1 MSKSFITI
9 ILLVISI
16 CGASAKSSAA
26 LNSSLSTQ
34 QLLDSLDSSL
44 GKSAAYTTEKERRI
58 SSLRRRLSQTANPEQ
73 RFWICRNL
81 VDEYSSYNSDSALH
95 YIDAS
100 TAVGRQ
106 TGRREWVDEMN
117 LNRAYIYAAT
127 GLLSEAESAL
137 NEVDPRQMTPALASE
152 YYNRL
157 LFVLTHKDQYLGKNS
172 LTRPY
177 SERAKA
183 MLDSVSRL
191 MQPSDPQYI
200 WFLAWRSMTD
210 PAKTREAIPVVE
222 KALESS
228 TYSTREEAMNAWILS
243 RLYELTG
250 NSDMMMRYLIL
261 SAIADVRTSNKEIA
275 SLEEISNRLYQSND
289 LERANDYISHCLQL
303 ANDYKSRVR
312 VGRLADLQ
320 YHITKAYSQRNDRQ
334 RRKLNVYFIIALV
347 FAAGLAV
354 AMLILYKQNRR
365 IHRSKTELDR
375 SNAQLNSKVEEL
387 SQTRRQLK
395 EANDRLEILYRNVRD
410 EAGELAAGNDAKER
424 YIADIFAI
432 CSDYISKL
440 DEFRRN
446 IYRKIVAH
454 NFDEVKELTK
464 SHELSH
470 GEIKELYQNFDSIF
484 LKVYPNFVDDFN
496 TLLRPDER
504 VAMKKPGVLTTELR
518 IYALVRLGI
527 NDSVKIAR
535 FLHCS
540 TQSVYNARMKMRNKS
555 DISKEQFAEA
565 VRRLGKPAF

>member
-26 LNSSLSTQ
+26 LNSGLSTQ

-44 GKSAAYTTEKERRI
+44 GKSAAYTAEKERRI

-106 TGRREWVDEMN
+106 AGRREWIDEMN

-127 GLLSEAESAL
+127 GLLAEAESAL
-137 NEVDPRQMTPALASE
+137 NEVDPRQMTPALATE

-354 AMLILYKQNRR
+354 AMLFLYKQNRR

-387 SQTRRQLK
+387 SLTRAQLK
-395 EANDRLEILYRNVRD
+395 EANDRLEILYRNMRD

>member
-26 LNSSLSTQ
+26 LNSGLSTQ

-44 GKSAAYTTEKERRI
+44 GKSAAYTAEKERRI

-127 GLLSEAESAL
+127 GLLAEAESAL
-137 NEVDPRQMTPALASE
+137 NEVDPRQMTPALATE

-191 MQPSDPQYI
+191 MQSSDPQYI

-354 AMLILYKQNRR
+354 AMLFLYKQNRR

>member
-44 GKSAAYTTEKERRI
+44 GKSAAYTAEKERRI

-540 TQSVYNARMKMRNKS
+540 TQSVYNSRMKMRNKS

>member
-9 ILLVISI
+9 ILLIISI

-26 LNSSLSTQ
+26 LNSGLSTQ

-44 GKSAAYTTEKERRI
+44 GKSAAYTAEKERRI
-58 SSLRRRLSQTANPEQ
+58 SSLRRRLSQTPNPEQ

-100 TAVGRQ
+100 TAVARQ
-106 TGRREWVDEMN
+106 AGRREWIDEMN

-137 NEVDPRQMTPALASE
+137 NEVDPRQMTPALATE
-152 YYNRL
+152 YYNRV

-222 KALESS
+222 KALANA
-228 TYSTREEAMNAWILS
+228 TYSTREEAMNAWGLS

-347 FAAGLAV
+347 FAVGLAV
-354 AMLILYKQNRR
+354 AMLFLYKQNRR

-395 EANDRLEILYRNVRD
+395 EANDRLEILYRNMRD

-432 CSDYISKL
+432 CSDYINKL

-540 TQSVYNARMKMRNKS
+540 TQSVYNARLKMRNKS

-565 VRRLGKPAF
+565 VRKLGKPAF

>member
-26 LNSSLSTQ
+26 LNSGLSTQ

-44 GKSAAYTTEKERRI
+44 GKSAAYTAEKERRI

-106 TGRREWVDEMN
+106 AGRREWVDEMN

-127 GLLSEAESAL
+127 GLLAEAESAL
-137 NEVDPRQMTPALASE
+137 NEVDPRQMTPALATE

-354 AMLILYKQNRR
+354 AMLFLYKQNRR

>member
-9 ILLVISI
+9 ILFFISL
-16 CGASAKSSAA
+16 CGASAKSPAA
-26 LNSSLSTQ
+26 LNSGLTTRE
-34 QLLDSLDSSL
+34 LLDSLDSSL
-44 GKSAAYTTEKERRI
+44 GKSAGYAAEKERRI
-58 SSLRRRLSQTANPEQ
+58 SSLRRRLSQTVNPEQ

-95 YIDAS
+95 YIDIS
-100 TAVGRQ
+100 TAIARQ
-106 TGRREWVDEMN
+106 TGRREWIDEMN

-127 GLLSEAESAL
+127 GLLAEAESTL
-137 NEVDPRQMTPALASE
+137 DEIDPREMTPALATD
-152 YYNRL
+152 YYNRV
-157 LFVLTHKDQYLGKNS
+157 LFVVTHKDQYLGKNS

-177 SERAKA
+177 SEHAKA

-191 MQPSDPQYI
+191 MHPSDPQYI

-210 PAKTREAIPVVE
+210 SVKTREAIPVVE
-222 KALESS
+222 KALENS

-320 YHITKAYSQRNDRQ
+320 YHITKAYSQRNERQ
-334 RRKLNVYFIIALV
+334 RHKLNVYFIIALV

-354 AMLILYKQNRR
+354 AMLFLYKQNRR

>member
-26 LNSSLSTQ
+26 LNSGLSTQ

-44 GKSAAYTTEKERRI
+44 GKSAAYTAEKERRI

-106 TGRREWVDEMN
+106 AGRREWIDEMN

-137 NEVDPRQMTPALASE
+137 NEVDPRQMTPALATE

-243 RLYELTG
+243 RLYELNG

-354 AMLILYKQNRR
+354 AMLFLYKQNRR

-395 EANDRLEILYRNVRD
+395 EANDRLETLYRNVRD

>member
-26 LNSSLSTQ
+26 LNSGLSTQ

-44 GKSAAYTTEKERRI
+44 GKSAAYTAEKERRI

-127 GLLSEAESAL
+127 GLLAEAESAL
-137 NEVDPRQMTPALASE
+137 NEVDPRQMTPALATE

-222 KALESS
+222 KALENS

-320 YHITKAYSQRNDRQ
+320 YHITKAYSQRNERQ
-334 RRKLNVYFIIALV
+334 RRKLNVYFIIALM

-354 AMLILYKQNRR
+354 AMLFLYKQNRR

-387 SQTRRQLK
+387 SLTRRQLK
-395 EANDRLEILYRNVRD
+395 EANDRLEILYRNMRD

>member
-44 GKSAAYTTEKERRI
+44 GKSAAYTAEKERRI

-152 YYNRL
+152 YYNRF

>member
-44 GKSAAYTTEKERRI
+44 GKSAAYTAEKERRI

-440 DEFRRN
+440 DEFRRK

-464 SHELSH
+464 THELSH

>member
-9 ILLVISI
+9 ILLIISI

-26 LNSSLSTQ
+26 LNSGLSTQ

-44 GKSAAYTTEKERRI
+44 GKSAAYTAEKERRI

-73 RFWICRNL
+73 RFWISRNL

-137 NEVDPRQMTPALASE
+137 NEVDPRQMTPALATE

>member
-9 ILLVISI
+9 ILLIISI

-26 LNSSLSTQ
+26 LNSGLSTQ

-44 GKSAAYTTEKERRI
+44 GKSAAYTAEKERRI

-137 NEVDPRQMTPALASE
+137 NEVDPRQMTPALATE
-152 YYNRL
+152 YYNRV

-222 KALESS
+222 KALANA
-228 TYSTREEAMNAWILS
+228 TYSTREEAMNAWGLS

-347 FAAGLAV
+347 FAVGLAV
-354 AMLILYKQNRR
+354 AMLFLYKQNRR

-395 EANDRLEILYRNVRD
+395 DANDRLEILYRNVRD

>member
-26 LNSSLSTQ
+26 LNSGLSTQ

-44 GKSAAYTTEKERRI
+44 GKSAAYTAEKERRI

-127 GLLSEAESAL
+127 GLLAEAESAL

-222 KALESS
+222 KALENS

-354 AMLILYKQNRR
+354 AMLFLYKQNRR

>member
-9 ILLVISI
+9 ILLIISI

-26 LNSSLSTQ
+26 LNSGLSTQ

-44 GKSAAYTTEKERRI
+44 GKSAAYTAEKERRI
-58 SSLRRRLSQTANPEQ
+58 SSLRRRLSQTPNPEQ

-100 TAVGRQ
+100 TAVARQ
-106 TGRREWVDEMN
+106 AGRREWIDEMN

-137 NEVDPRQMTPALASE
+137 NEVDPRQMTPALATE

-347 FAAGLAV
+347 FAVGLAV
-354 AMLILYKQNRR
+354 AMLFLYKQNRR

>member
-26 LNSSLSTQ
+26 LNSGLSTQ

-44 GKSAAYTTEKERRI
+44 GKSAAYTAEKERRI

-106 TGRREWVDEMN
+106 AGRREWVDEMN

-137 NEVDPRQMTPALASE
+137 NEVDPRQMTPALATE

-191 MQPSDPQYI
+191 MKPSDPQYI

-243 RLYELTG
+243 RLYELNG

-354 AMLILYKQNRR
+354 AMLFLYKQNRR

-395 EANDRLEILYRNVRD
+395 EANDRLETLYRNVRD

>member
-9 ILLVISI
+9 ILLIISI

-26 LNSSLSTQ
+26 LNSGLSTQ

-44 GKSAAYTTEKERRI
+44 GKSAAYTAEKERRI
-58 SSLRRRLSQTANPEQ
+58 SSLRRRLSQTPNPEQ

-100 TAVGRQ
+100 TAVARQ
-106 TGRREWVDEMN
+106 AGRREWIDEMN

-137 NEVDPRQMTPALASE
+137 NEVDPRQMTPALATE
-152 YYNRL
+152 YYNRV

-222 KALESS
+222 KALANA
-228 TYSTREEAMNAWILS
+228 TYSTREEAMNAWGLS

-347 FAAGLAV
+347 FAVGLAV
-354 AMLILYKQNRR
+354 AMLFLYKQNRR

-395 EANDRLEILYRNVRD
+395 EANDRLEILYRNMRD

>member
-26 LNSSLSTQ
+26 LNSCLSTQ

-44 GKSAAYTTEKERRI
+44 GKSAAYTAEKERRI

-440 DEFRRN
+440 DEFRRK

>member
-9 ILLVISI
+9 ILLIISI

-26 LNSSLSTQ
+26 LNSGLSTQ

-44 GKSAAYTTEKERRI
+44 GKSAAYTAEKERRI
-58 SSLRRRLSQTANPEQ
+58 SSLRRRLSQTPNPEQ

-100 TAVGRQ
+100 TAVARQ
-106 TGRREWVDEMN
+106 AGRREWIDEMN

-127 GLLSEAESAL
+127 GLLAEAESAL
-137 NEVDPRQMTPALASE
+137 NEVDPRQMTPALATE

-243 RLYELTG
+243 RLYELNG

-347 FAAGLAV
+347 FAACLAV
-354 AMLILYKQNRR
+354 AMLFLYKQNRR

-496 TLLRPDER
+496 TLLRPDGR

>member
-26 LNSSLSTQ
+26 LNSGLSTQ

-44 GKSAAYTTEKERRI
+44 GKSAAYTAEKERRI

-106 TGRREWVDEMN
+106 TGRREWIDEMN

-127 GLLSEAESAL
+127 GLLAEAESAL
-137 NEVDPRQMTPALASE
+137 NEVDPRQMTPALATE

-243 RLYELTG
+243 RLYELNG

-354 AMLILYKQNRR
+354 AMLFLYKQNRR

-395 EANDRLEILYRNVRD
+395 DANDRLEILYRNVRD

>member
-9 ILLVISI
+9 ILLIISI

-26 LNSSLSTQ
+26 LNSGLSTQ

-44 GKSAAYTTEKERRI
+44 GKSAAYTAEKERRI
-58 SSLRRRLSQTANPEQ
+58 SSLRRRLSQTPNPEQ

-100 TAVGRQ
+100 TAVARQ
-106 TGRREWVDEMN
+106 AGRREWIDEMN

-137 NEVDPRQMTPALASE
+137 NEVDPRQMTPALATE
-152 YYNRL
+152 YYNRV

-222 KALESS
+222 KALANA
-228 TYSTREEAMNAWILS
+228 TYSTREEAMNAWGLS

-347 FAAGLAV
+347 FALGLAV
-354 AMLILYKQNRR
+354 AMLFLYKQNRR

-395 EANDRLEILYRNVRD
+395 DANDRLEILYRNVRD

-565 VRRLGKPAF
+565 VRKLGKPAF

>member
-26 LNSSLSTQ
+26 LNSGLSTQ

-44 GKSAAYTTEKERRI
+44 GKSAAYTAEKERRI
-58 SSLRRRLSQTANPEQ
+58 SSLKRRLSQTANPEQ

-106 TGRREWVDEMN
+106 AGRREWVDEMN

-127 GLLSEAESAL
+127 GLLAEAESAL
-137 NEVDPRQMTPALASE
+137 NEVDPRQMTPALATE

-347 FAAGLAV
+347 FAACLAV
-354 AMLILYKQNRR
+354 AMLFLYKQNRR

>member
-9 ILLVISI
+9 ILLIISI

-44 GKSAAYTTEKERRI
+44 GKSAAYTAEKERRI

-73 RFWICRNL
+73 RFWISRNL

-354 AMLILYKQNRR
+354 AMLFLYKQNRR

>member
-44 GKSAAYTTEKERRI
+44 GKSAAYTAEKERRI

-454 NFDEVKELTK
+454 NFDVVKELTK

>member
-9 ILLVISI
+9 ILLIISI

-26 LNSSLSTQ
+26 LNSGLSTQ

-44 GKSAAYTTEKERRI
+44 GKSAAYTAEKERRI

-73 RFWICRNL
+73 RFWISRNL

-137 NEVDPRQMTPALASE
+137 NEVDPRQMTPALATE

-320 YHITKAYSQRNDRQ
+320 YHITKAYSQRNERQ

-354 AMLILYKQNRR
+354 AMLFLYKQNRR

>member
-9 ILLVISI
+9 ILLIISI

-26 LNSSLSTQ
+26 LNSGLSTQ

-44 GKSAAYTTEKERRI
+44 GKSAAYTAEKERRI

-73 RFWICRNL
+73 RFWISRNL

-137 NEVDPRQMTPALASE
+137 NEVDPRQMTPALATE

-354 AMLILYKQNRR
+354 AMLFLYKQNRR

>member
-44 GKSAAYTTEKERRI
+44 GKSAAYTAEKERRI

-446 IYRKIVAH
+446 IYRKIVVH

>member
-26 LNSSLSTQ
+26 LNSGLSTQ

-44 GKSAAYTTEKERRI
+44 GKSAAYTAEKERRI
-58 SSLRRRLSQTANPEQ
+58 SSLRRRLSQTPNPEQ

-100 TAVGRQ
+100 TAVARQ
-106 TGRREWVDEMN
+106 AGRREWIDEMN

-137 NEVDPRQMTPALASE
+137 NEVDPRQMTPALATE

-222 KALESS
+222 KALANA
-228 TYSTREEAMNAWILS
+228 TYSTREEAMNAWGLS

-347 FAAGLAV
+347 FAVGLAV
-354 AMLILYKQNRR
+354 AMLFLYKQNRR

-395 EANDRLEILYRNVRD
+395 DANDRLEILYRNVRD

>member
-9 ILLVISI
+9 ILLIISI

-26 LNSSLSTQ
+26 LNSGLSTQ

-44 GKSAAYTTEKERRI
+44 GKSAAYTAEKERRI

-73 RFWICRNL
+73 RFWISRNL

>member
-44 GKSAAYTTEKERRI
+44 GKSAAYTAEKERRI

-555 DISKEQFAEA
+555 DISKEQFAEG
-565 VRRLGKPAF
+565 VRRLGKQAF

>member
-26 LNSSLSTQ
+26 LNSGLSTQ

-44 GKSAAYTTEKERRI
+44 GKSAAYTAEKERRI

-127 GLLSEAESAL
+127 GLLAEAESAL

-354 AMLILYKQNRR
+354 AMLFLYKQNRR

>member
-26 LNSSLSTQ
+26 LNSGLSTQ

-44 GKSAAYTTEKERRI
+44 GKSAAYTAEKERRI

-106 TGRREWVDEMN
+106 TGRREWIDEMN

-127 GLLSEAESAL
+127 GLLAEAESAL
-137 NEVDPRQMTPALASE
+137 NEVDPRQMTPALATE

-243 RLYELTG
+243 RLYELNG

-354 AMLILYKQNRR
+354 AMLFLYKQNRR

-395 EANDRLEILYRNVRD
+395 EANDRLETLYRNVRD

>member
-44 GKSAAYTTEKERRI
+44 GKSAAYTAEKERRI

-81 VDEYSSYNSDSALH
+81 VDEYCSYNSDSALH

-496 TLLRPDER
+496 TLLRPDEH

-535 FLHCS
+535 FLRCS

>member
-44 GKSAAYTTEKERRI
+44 GKSAAYTAEKERRI

-200 WFLAWRSMTD
+200 WFLACRSMTD

-387 SQTRRQLK
+387 SQTRRQHK

>member
-26 LNSSLSTQ
+26 LNSGLSTQ

-44 GKSAAYTTEKERRI
+44 GKSAAYTAEKERRI

-127 GLLSEAESAL
+127 GLLAEAESAL
-137 NEVDPRQMTPALASE
+137 NEVDPRQMTPALATE

-354 AMLILYKQNRR
+354 AMLFLYKQNRR

>member
-1 MSKSFITI
+1 
-9 ILLVISI
+9 
-16 CGASAKSSAA
+16 
-26 LNSSLSTQ
+26 
-34 QLLDSLDSSL
+34 
-44 GKSAAYTTEKERRI
+44 
-58 SSLRRRLSQTANPEQ
+58 
-73 RFWICRNL
+73 
-81 VDEYSSYNSDSALH
+81 
-95 YIDAS
+95 
-100 TAVGRQ
+100 
-106 TGRREWVDEMN
+106 MN
-117 LNRAYIYAAT
+117 LNRAYVYAAT
-127 GLLSEAESAL
+127 GLLAEAESTL
-137 NEVDPRQMTPALASE
+137 DEIDPREMTPALATD
-152 YYNRL
+152 YYNRV
-157 LFVLTHKDQYLGKNS
+157 LFVVTHKDQYLGKNS

-177 SERAKA
+177 SEHAKA

-191 MQPSDPQYI
+191 MHPSNPQYI

-210 PAKTREAIPVVE
+210 SVKTREAIPIVE

-320 YHITKAYSQRNDRQ
+320 YHITKAYSQRNERQ
-334 RRKLNVYFIIALV
+334 RRKLNVYFIIVLV

-354 AMLILYKQNRR
+354 AMLFLYKQNRR

-387 SQTRRQLK
+387 SLTRRQLK
-395 EANDRLEILYRNVRD
+395 EANDRLEILYRNMRD

-454 NFDEVKELTK
+454 NFDEVKDLTK

>member
-44 GKSAAYTTEKERRI
+44 GKSAAYTAEKERRI

-432 CSDYISKL
+432 GSDYISKL
-440 DEFRRN
+440 DEFRRK

>member
-26 LNSSLSTQ
+26 LNSGLSTQ

-44 GKSAAYTTEKERRI
+44 GKSAAYTAEKERRI

-106 TGRREWVDEMN
+106 AGRREWVDEMN

-127 GLLSEAESAL
+127 GLLAEAESAL
-137 NEVDPRQMTPALASE
+137 NEVDPRQMTPALATE

-243 RLYELTG
+243 RLYELNG

-347 FAAGLAV
+347 FAACLAV
-354 AMLILYKQNRR
+354 AMLFLYKQNRR

>member
-26 LNSSLSTQ
+26 LNSGLSTQ

-44 GKSAAYTTEKERRI
+44 GKSAAYTAEKERRI
-58 SSLRRRLSQTANPEQ
+58 SSLRRRLSQTPNPEQ

-100 TAVGRQ
+100 TAVARQ
-106 TGRREWVDEMN
+106 AGRREWIDEMN

-137 NEVDPRQMTPALASE
+137 NEVDPRQMTPALATE
-152 YYNRL
+152 YYNRV

-222 KALESS
+222 KALANA
-228 TYSTREEAMNAWILS
+228 TYSTREEAMNAWGLS

-347 FAAGLAV
+347 FAVGLAV
-354 AMLILYKQNRR
+354 AMLFLYKQNRR

-395 EANDRLEILYRNVRD
+395 DANDRLEILYRNVRD

>member
-26 LNSSLSTQ
+26 LNSGLSTQ

-44 GKSAAYTTEKERRI
+44 GKSAAYTAEKERRI

-100 TAVGRQ
+100 TSVGRQ

-127 GLLSEAESAL
+127 GLLAEAESAL

-354 AMLILYKQNRR
+354 AMLFLYKQNRR

-565 VRRLGKPAF
+565 VRCLGKPAF

>member
-44 GKSAAYTTEKERRI
+44 GKSAAYTAEKERRI

-81 VDEYSSYNSDSALH
+81 VDEYCSYNSDSALH

-222 KALESS
+222 KALERS

-365 IHRSKTELDR
+365 IHRSKTELDH